1 MEKYTKKAN
10 ATVMKQVLKVNPN
23 ASGRTTFDQAYVI
36 LMTEWDLEGDL
47 VSTTTETTF
56 KVWRDGEVCHTLTW
70 PKKKSFNEKEGD
82 WDWDLIY
89 KDVLQVIIKEKLYK
103 RPKLGKRAAA
113 KLAKE
118 KEEAAKKAEALPK
131 KEAAENAA
139 KKEKAAKKA
148 SAEKDIELLK
158 KRKKQLYMKIYNDKK
173 KGIDTSHLQKEHD
186 ELVNRIKN
194 FNI

>member
-10 ATVMKQVLKVNPN
+10 ATVMKQVLKVNPK

-70 PKKKSFNEKEGD
+70 TKKESFNEKEGD
-82 WDWDLIY
+82 WNWDLIY
-89 KDVLQVIIKEKLYK
+89 KDVLQTIIKDKLYK
-103 RPKLGKRAAA
+103 RPKIGKRAAA

-118 KEEAAKKAEALPK
+118 
-131 KEAAENAA
+131 
-139 KKEKAAKKA
+139 
-148 SAEKDIELLK
+148 
-158 KRKKQLYMKIYNDKK
+158 
-173 KGIDTSHLQKEHD
+173 
-186 ELVNRIKN
+186 
-194 FNI
+194 

>member
-10 ATVMKQVLKVNPN
+10 ATVMKHVLKVNPK

-70 PKKKSFNEKEGD
+70 TKKESFNEKEGD
-82 WDWDLIY
+82 WNWDLIY
-89 KDVLQVIIKEKLYK
+89 KDVLQAIIKDKLYK
-103 RPKLGKRAAA
+103 RPKIGKRAAA

-118 KEEAAKKAEALPK
+118 KEEAAKLE
-131 KEAAENAA
+131 A
-139 KKEKAAKKA
+139 KKVAKKQVE
-148 SAEKDIELLK
+148 EKLQMDIEEAN
-158 KRKKQLYMKIYNDKK
+158 KRKNNLSAKISMYKR
-173 KGIDTSHLQKEHD
+173 KGKDTSELRKEWEMLRD
-186 ELVNRIKN
+186 FLKN
-194 FNI
+194 NK

>member
-10 ATVMKQVLKVNPN
+10 ATIMKHVLKVNPN
-23 ASGRTTFDQAYVI
+23 ASGRTTFDQAYVL

-56 KVWRDGEVCHTLTW
+56 KIWRDGEVCHSLVW
-70 PKKKSFNEKEGD
+70 PKKVAKNEKEGD

-89 KDVLQVIIKEKLYK
+89 KDVLQAIIKDKLYK

-118 KEEAAKKAEALPK
+118 KEEAAKKAELEAK
-131 KEAAENAA
+131 RVEKEE
-139 KKEKAAKKA
+139 AAKKA
-148 SAEKDIELLK
+148 KETAKASTERDIELLK
-158 KRKKQLYMKIYNDKK
+158 KRKKQLYMKIYNDGK
-173 KGIDTSHLQKEHD
+173 KGIDTSHLKKEHD
-186 ELVNRIKN
+186 EIVAKIKKLT
-194 FNI
+194 I

>member
-10 ATVMKQVLKVNPN
+10 AYIMKQVLKVNPK
-23 ASGRTTFDQAYVI
+23 ASGRTTFDQAYVM

-47 VSTTTETTF
+47 VSTTTETMF

-70 PKKKSFNEKEGD
+70 TKKESFNEKEGD
-82 WDWDLIY
+82 WNWDLIY

-118 KEEAAKKAEALPK
+118 KEEAAKLEAK
-131 KEAAENAA
+131 
-139 KKEKAAKKA
+139 KAAKKQA
-148 SAEKDIELLK
+148 EEKLQMDIISAK
-158 KRKKQLYMKIYNDKK
+158 KRKDNLSVKISDWKK
-173 KGIDTSHLQKEHD
+173 KGKDTSELRKEWEILRD
-186 ELVNRIKN
+186 FLKN
-194 FNI
+194 NK

>member
-10 ATVMKQVLKVNPN
+10 AYIMKQVLKVNPN
-23 ASGRTTFDQAYVI
+23 ASGRTTLDQAYVL

-56 KVWRDGEVCHTLTW
+56 KIWRDGEVCHSLVW
-70 PKKKSFNEKEGD
+70 PKKVAKNEKEGD
-82 WDWDLIY
+82 WDWDIIY
-89 KDVLQVIIKEKLYK
+89 KDVLQVIIKDKLYK

-118 KEEAAKKAEALPK
+118 REEAAKKAALEAK
-131 KEAAENAA
+131 KAKEAA
-139 KKEKAAKKA
+139 KA

-173 KGIDTSHLQKEHD
+173 KGIDTTHLQKEHD
-186 ELVNRIKN
+186 ELVDRIKN
-194 FNI
+194 LAI